1 MDCDDA
7 DYWTHVVTVKFNDC
21 MVTANIWVTAGLFFC
36 TFFNGAFSVAQ
47 TV

>member
-21 MVTANIWVTAGLFFC
+21 MVTAGLFFVLSS
-36 TFFNGAFSVAQ
+36 TMLSQ
-47 TV
+47 